1 MTQKFKG
8 RRGKKIIK
16 ERLDGIEQ
24 RYGVQILH
32 ACKSGS
38 RAWNFASKDSF
49 DELFCKVA
57 LTWAK

>member
-16 ERLDGIEQ
+16 ERLSECQ
-24 RYGVQILH
+24 SVM
-32 ACKSGS
+32 
-38 RAWNFASKDSF
+38 KDF
-49 DELFCKVA
+49 EKEGAKGDIKAFYELFCKVA

>member
-1 MTQKFKG
+1 VVE
-8 RRGKKIIK
+8 KIIK

-24 RYGVQILH
+24 RYGVRILY

>member
-1 MTQKFKG
+1 MVE
-8 RRGKKIIK
+8 KIIK

-24 RYGVQILH
+24 RYGVRIYTL
-32 ACKSGS
+32 A
-38 RAWNFASKDSF
+38 RAVRGRGISPQRTAF